1 MCLFIFPLCKFFDS
15 EVQVLEGFL
24 TRPVTGNNAH
34 DHARQC
40 EEQDDQYHSFHMI
53 SVPCILPSMSEIAI
67 AEMNIPAMIQNK
79 SISTIPVCRSSH
91 PFVSSTTV
99 QVLSVRPVVCSL
111 SSLTS
116 QCPYSQGYCY
126 HVVCDDN
133 QLYHTSI

>member
-1 MCLFIFPLCKFFDS
+1 MLPFISAVQKNLQLP
-15 EVQVLEGFL
+15 VQVPMGFL
-24 TRPVTGNNAH
+24 TRPVTRYQAHHDSGNDEYTNDYEGSLH
-34 DHARQC
+34 HT
-40 EEQDDQYHSFHMI
+40 
-53 SVPCILPSMSEIAI
+53 SVPFVWPRYSAIAI
-67 AEMNIPAMIQNK
+67 AEMNIPAMIQNR

-91 PFVSSTTV
+91 PSVSSTTR
-99 QVLSVRPVVCSL
+99 QVLSVRPAVCSS